1 MLNYKEV
8 DESYFVHKTTQPILY
23 LTPTHTHTHTN
34 PHTNTHTPTHTHTPT
49 PTQTHTHPHTHTN
62 THTPTRGEY
71 IFGGQY
77 QVREKNK

>member
-23 LTPTHTHTHTN
+23 LTHTHTHTHPP
-34 PHTNTHTPTHTHTPT
+34 PHTP
-49 PTQTHTHPHTHTN
+49 THTHPHTHTN